1 MWGPLRATLQSPLT
15 LKTPRSEASWA
26 ARPMVTCRAMARRA
40 RSRVGRG
47 DAWPDAGLRATASSS
62 QASPA
67 QVITALHETTPP
79 RNLAPP
85 RRTCS
90 SIWMVP
96 ACSSSSSSWS
106 LTFASRSLSCFFTLA
121 REASSFDSWE
131 EMSCSSASSASAFC
145 VSPAM
150 SESLSCERQGHC
162 HPRALNDWEA
172 GEGLGATHLQQ
183 LLEAKDLCHQH
194 ILLSAQLL
202 PLQPFPLCLL
212 MRLRELAV
220 KPAQGEWS
228 EHSAPWGLILCLCQ
242 GHCIE
247 HPLPS
252 AAGTGKGSVLL
263 SACVKH
269 TADESLIASTVAPS
283 HSDTPPNAF
292 TLC

>member
-1 MWGPLRATLQSPLT
+1 MWGPLHATLQAPLT
-15 LKTPRSEASWA
+15 LKTPRSEASWT
-26 ARPMVTCRAMARRA
+26 ARPMLTCWAMAWRA
-40 RSRVGRG
+40 GSRVSRG
-47 DAWPDAGLRATASSS
+47 DAWPYTRLRVTASSS

-150 SESLSCERQGHC
+150 SESLSCERQGHRQ
-162 HPRALNDWEA
+162 PGAPGGWEA
-172 GEGLGATHLQQ
+172 GEGAGGH
-183 LLEAKDLCHQH
+183 
-194 ILLSAQLL
+194 S
-202 PLQPFPLCLL
+202 P
-212 MRLRELAV
+212 
-220 KPAQGEWS
+220 PA
-228 EHSAPWGLILCLCQ
+228 
-242 GHCIE
+242 
-247 HPLPS
+247 
-252 AAGTGKGSVLL
+252 AA
-263 SACVKH
+263 
-269 TADESLIASTVAPS
+269 
-283 HSDTPPNAF
+283 
-292 TLC
+292 